1 LVSDSEITAVTP
13 AQPAGARG
21 VYVTT
26 VGGGTSPPA
35 GPSDEFTYVS

>member
-1 LVSDSEITAVTP
+1 VTP
-13 AQPAGARG
+13 AQPAGTRG

-35 GPSDEFTYVS
+35 GPSDEFTFAS